1 MLASEHVNVK
11 LKAAATSTRGADA
24 PLSLPKC
31 SHDVTLGRP
40 VGHGSCAVVFSVE
53 RVETS
58 EAKPLSRTELVAK
71 VGMSGEDSCESSLEA
86 KILSSLPRHIN
97 IVGFY
102 GNFCTVERN
111 EDLEVLLGN
120 FARRTLSRKRQ
131 ARSVTKSAMAR
142 KEEMQRIASEVSA
155 TMQASE
161 LDVLQPLLH
170 NFSLF
175 EKCSLS
181 LKDLLRFQTL
191 TESELACAMSDVFRG
206 LAFVHKHGVLHRDLT
221 DGNLLIAEGGLRVV
235 LADFDLS
242 VETQGSSQ
250 VPWTCGT
257 PGFMAPEVLKNGRG
271 CAKSDIFGAG
281 VIAFSAAC
289 GKHPFWREDI
299 QDVQDAARATLHDEP
314 DFWGGHVL
322 RRSSKCLGFVE
333 QLLQKQV
340 DDRPTAKQALCDP
353 WLLSGAASS
362 NLCAAMERYNKVR
375 SEEDMEEEQEEI
387 PRTRS
392 IFRRAV
398 HALLSS
404 TRTSET
410 KPSKDSVQSG
420 RSVRSVRSAGSF
432 WKLWRKR
439 GDVKFSQI
447 SPA

>member
-1 MLASEHVNVK
+1 
-11 LKAAATSTRGADA
+11 
-24 PLSLPKC
+24 
-31 SHDVTLGRP
+31 
-40 VGHGSCAVVFSVE
+40 
-53 RVETS
+53 
-58 EAKPLSRTELVAK
+58 
-71 VGMSGEDSCESSLEA
+71 
-86 KILSSLPRHIN
+86 
-97 IVGFY
+97 
-102 GNFCTVERN
+102 
-111 EDLEVLLGN
+111 
-120 FARRTLSRKRQ
+120 
-131 ARSVTKSAMAR
+131 VTKSAMAR
-142 KEEMQRIASEVSA
+142 KEEMQRVASEVS
-155 TMQASE
+155 TTRQASD
-161 LDVLQPLLH
+161 LDLQQPLIY

-181 LKDLLRFQTL
+181 LKDLLCFQTL

-221 DGNLLIAEGGLRVV
+221 DGNLLVADGGLRVV

-242 VETQGSSQ
+242 VKTQGSSQ

-257 PGFMAPEVLKNGRG
+257 PGFIAPEVLKNGRG
-271 CAKSDIFGAG
+271 CAKSDIFSLG

-322 RRSSKCLGFVE
+322 RRSSKCLGLVE
-333 QLLQKQV
+333 KLLQKQA

-353 WLLSGAASS
+353 WLLSGAESS

-375 SEEDMEEEQEEI
+375 SAENMEDIEEQEEI

-398 HALLSS
+398 YALLSS
-404 TRTSET
+404 TKTSET
-410 KPSKDSVQSG
+410 KPSKDSVQSS
-420 RSVRSVRSAGSF
+420 RSARSIRSAGSF